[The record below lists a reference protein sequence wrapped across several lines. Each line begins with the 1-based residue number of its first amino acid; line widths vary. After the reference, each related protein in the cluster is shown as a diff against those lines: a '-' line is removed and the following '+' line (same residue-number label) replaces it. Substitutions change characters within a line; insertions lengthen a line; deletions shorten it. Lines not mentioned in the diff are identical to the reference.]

1 MIQEILEK
9 SKVVNIRVVG
19 DDEAAKSKMDV
30 SEEVGQCGE
39 EGRGA

>member
-19 DDEAAKSKMDV
+19 DDEATKNSIDV
-30 SEEVGQCGE
+30 SEKVR
-39 EGRGA
+39 EGDNGS